1 MILHKSCAL
10 QWHSFYV
17 FSPCQKRAEKSEG
30 FEHMDENDR
39 ISAKLNEKMV
49 L

>member
-10 QWHSFYV
+10 QWRSFYV
-17 FSPCQKRAEKSEG
+17 FSSCQKRAEKSTG
-30 FEHMDENDR
+30 FEHMDENIQ
-39 ISAKLNEKMV
+39 ISAKSNENAV